1 MLNED
6 SRHIHFIGVC
16 GTAMGSV
23 AAAMKRRGY
32 IITGSDAGIYPPMSD
47 FLAAEGVEMFE
58 GFRAENIPEDTNL
71 VVVGNAISRGNE
83 ELESVLE
90 RKLLFTSLPEVL
102 KHFFLQGK
110 RNLVVTGTHGKT
122 TTSSMLAWIL
132 KHAGRDP
139 SYMIGGLPKN
149 LGQGAVFTE
158 SEFTVLE
165 GDEYDTAFFD
175 KRSKFHHYLPETVVI
190 NNIEFDH
197 ADIFNNIDEIKL
209 SFSRMLRLVPRNG
222 KVFYNGDDANC
233 RDVACDAPAPTA
245 SVGFGAGCGIR
256 IENVSYL
263 PGRSEFTLEG
273 ERYVVPMDGEFN
285 VRNAAMA
292 ASAARFAGLSAEE
305 VRAALEGFGGVTR
318 RQELRG
324 EEGGVKVIDDFGHH
338 PSAIRLA
345 VAAIRQHYP
354 EARLWAV
361 FEPRSNTT
369 RRKVFQNEL
378 AEALAS
384 ADGAL
389 VSAVPNAEKVAADDR
404 LNPELLMETI
414 RAAGVPAHYEV
425 NADAIVTRLV
435 PLTQPGDVI
444 VVFSN
449 GGFDG
454 IHGKLLAALASNGG
468 AT

>member
-1 MLNED
+1 MFHRA

-32 IITGSDAGIYPPMSD
+32 AVTGSDAGIYPPMSD
-47 FLAAEGVEMFE
+47 FLAAEGVVMCD
-58 GFRAENIPEDTNL
+58 GFRPENIPAETDL
-71 VVVGNAISRGNE
+71 VVVGNAMSRGNAE
-83 ELESVLE
+83 VESVLE
-90 RKLLFTSLPEVL
+90 RKLLYTSLPEVL

-122 TTSSMLAWIL
+122 TTASMLAWIL
-132 KHAGRDP
+132 KDAGFDP

-149 LGQGAVFTE
+149 LGQGAVFGD

-175 KRSKFHHYLPETVVI
+175 KRSKFHHYLPEVVVI

-197 ADIFNNIDEIKL
+197 ADIFNSIAEIKL

-222 KVFYNGDDANC
+222 RIFYNGDDAHC
-233 RDVACDAPAPTA
+233 RDVAREAPAPA
-245 SVGFGAGCGIR
+245 VAVGFGGDCGLR
-256 IENVSYL
+256 IGEVAYL
-263 PGRSEFTLEG
+263 PGRSEFTLG
-273 ERYVVPMDGEFN
+273 AERYGIAMDGEFN

-292 ASAARFAGLSAEE
+292 AAAARFSGVPEE
-305 VRAALEGFGGVTR
+305 AVRAALGSFGGVTR

-324 EEGGVKVIDDFGHH
+324 EVAGVKVIDDFGHH

-345 VAAIRQHYP
+345 VAAMRQRYP
-354 EARLWAV
+354 DARLWAV

-378 AEALAS
+378 AESLAT
-384 ADGAL
+384 ADGAF
-389 VSAVPNAEKVAADDR
+389 VSEIP
-404 LNPELLMETI
+404 NPEKFAVDERLDPALLMESI
-414 RAAGVPAHYEV
+414 RARGIPAHYEA
-425 NADAIVTRLV
+425 NADAIVGRLV
-435 PLTQPGDVI
+435 PLARVGDVI

-454 IHGKLLAALASNGG
+454 IHGKLLAALAAHGG
-468 AT
+468 AA